1 MTNVNNNRQYP
12 SKSDAYSTVTV
23 LFFANIMSFIDRQI
37 PAMLV
42 GPIKEDFNITDS
54 QVALL
59 IGFSFAATYA
69 VTVLPVGIAADRLK
83 RKLVLGWGL
92 FLWSFMTMAAMFVT
106 SYKNLIVARMGVA
119 MGETVIAPVAVSLVS
134 DSFPEHQRGK
144 AMGIISAGVYVGI
157 GVSLVGGGYLIDY
170 LTNLGGL
177 TLPIVGH
184 IKPWQGAFVIAGSPG
199 LLVMAAAFALR
210 EPTRREVVDIANKQ
224 IIGKELFLHIRE
236 HKRTLFFLLS
246 ALMFQ
251 AITFY
256 SFSAWAPTMMVRTY
270 GLSLTEVGVALG
282 SITIIASILGT
293 IIAGNASDRLI
304 VLGYQDGPV
313 RAAMIAC
320 ALALPAIVLAP
331 LMKSLIVCW
340 ILLAVYLFFISS
352 FVTLGLVAVASVATS
367 TLKGQMTAFFAL
379 VMMISGIFGPQI
391 TAGFTDFIFM
401 DEAKINLSLSIT
413 GAISL
418 PIAILLFGLSLPHLR
433 NSVVQIRQSAN

>member
-1 MTNVNNNRQYP
+1 MGADRQYP
-12 SKSDAYSTVTV
+12 SKPDAYSTVMV
-23 LFFANIMSFIDRQI
+23 LFLANIMSFIDRQI

-42 GPIKEDFNITDS
+42 GPIKADFSITDS

-69 VTVLPVGIAADRLK
+69 IAVLPVGLAADRLK

-92 FLWSFMTMAAMFVT
+92 LLWSFMTMAAIFVT
-106 SYKNLIVARMGVA
+106 SYKHLIVARMGVA
-119 MGETVIAPVAVSLVS
+119 MGETVIAPVSVSLVS

-157 GVSLVGGGYLIDY
+157 GISLVGGGYLIDY

-177 TLPIVGH
+177 TLPVIGH

-210 EPTRREVVDIANKQ
+210 EPPRRKVVDKANKQ
-224 IIGKELFLHIRE
+224 IIGKELILHIRE
-236 HKRTLFFLLS
+236 HRKTLLFLLS

-270 GLSLTEVGVALG
+270 GLSLTEVGVSLG

-293 IIAGNASDRLI
+293 ITAGNASDRLI
-304 VLGYQDGPV
+304 MLGYQDGPV
-313 RAAMIAC
+313 RAAILAC
-320 ALALPAIVLAP
+320 LLALPAIVLAP
-331 LMKSLIVCW
+331 LMESLILCW
-340 ILLAVYLFFISS
+340 ILLALYLFFISS

-367 TLKGQMTAFFAL
+367 NLKGQMTAFFAL

-391 TAGFTDFIFM
+391 TAAFTDFVFM
-401 DEAKINLSLSIT
+401 DESKLNLSLSIT
-413 GAISL
+413 GGITL
-418 PIAILLFGLSLPHLR
+418 PIAVLLFRLSLPHLR
-433 NSVVQIRQSAN
+433 HSVTQIKNSAD

>member
-1 MTNVNNNRQYP
+1 MDNMDTDRQYP
-12 SKSDAYSTVTV
+12 SKPDAYSTVMV
-23 LFFANIMSFIDRQI
+23 LFLANIMSFIDRQI

-42 GPIKEDFNITDS
+42 GPIKADFNITDS

-69 VTVLPVGIAADRLK
+69 VTVLPVGLAADRLK

-92 FLWSFMTMAAMFVT
+92 LLWSFMTMAAIFVT
-106 SYKNLIVARMGVA
+106 SYKHLIVARMGVA
-119 MGETVIAPVAVSLVS
+119 MGETVIAPVSVSLVS

-157 GVSLVGGGYLIDY
+157 GISLVGGGYLIDY

-177 TLPIVGH
+177 TLPVIGH

-210 EPTRREVVDIANKQ
+210 EPPRRKVVDKANKQ
-224 IIGKELFLHIRE
+224 IIGKELILHIRE
-236 HKRTLFFLLS
+236 HRKTLLFLLS

-270 GLSLTEVGVALG
+270 GLSLTEVGVSLG

-304 VLGYQDGPV
+304 MLGYQDGPV
-313 RAAMIAC
+313 RAAMLAC
-320 ALALPAIVLAP
+320 LLALPAIVLAP
-331 LMKSLIVCW
+331 LMESLILCW
-340 ILLAVYLFFISS
+340 ILLALYLFFISS

-367 TLKGQMTAFFAL
+367 NLKGQMTAFFAL

-391 TAGFTDFIFM
+391 TAAFTDFVFM
-401 DEAKINLSLSIT
+401 DESKLNLSLSIT
-413 GAISL
+413 GGITL
-418 PIAILLFGLSLPHLR
+418 PIAVLLFRLSLPHLR
-433 NSVVQIRQSAN
+433 HSVTQIKNSAS